1 MSSLVKDISKNTVY
15 SNQLLSANRML
26 LQGVSWQTY
35 ESLLEDFASKSCPH
49 LTYDEGILEIMSPT
63 SEHERVKH
71 VIEMI
76 VELLSLEIGLDVY
89 CLASTTFKSKDLK
102 RGFEPDTCFYIQ
114 NLTSI
119 EGKESI
125 DLEVDPPPD
134 LIIEIDITS
143 QSINK
148 FPIYA
153 SLNMPEIWRYDGE
166 NLIIYQL
173 SNGAYIE
180 VISSVAL
187 PQITSSDISDFIKK
201 NVNKRSTALAKE
213 IKDWAKRITIL

>member
-1 MSSLVKDISKNTVY
+1 MSSLVKDINKNAIY

-35 ESLLEDFASKSCPH
+35 ESLLEDFSSQSCPH
-49 LTYDEGILEIMSPT
+49 LTYDEGTLEIMSPT
-63 SEHERVKH
+63 SEHERIKH

-153 SLNMPEIWRYDGE
+153 SLNMPEVWRYDGE
-166 NLIIYQL
+166 KLIIYQL
-173 SNGAYIE
+173 VSKQYIE
-180 VISSVAL
+180 VTNSIALSLVIS
-187 PQITSSDISDFIKK
+187 TDISDFIKK
-201 NVNKRSTALAKE
+201 NVGKRSSVLAKE
-213 IKDWAKRITIL
+213 IKDWAKRLLNN

>member
-1 MSSLVKDISKNTVY
+1 MTTLVKDIDKNTN
-15 SNQLLSANRML
+15 SIDLLVPANRMIL
-26 LQGVSWQTY
+26 YGVSWKSY
-35 ESLLEDFASKSCPH
+35 ENLLEDFSSQSCPH
-49 LTYDEGILEIMSPT
+49 LTYDEGTLEIMSPT
-63 SEHERVKH
+63 SEHERIKH

-89 CLASTTFKSKDLK
+89 CLASTTFKNKELK
-102 RGFEPDTCFYIQ
+102 RGFEPDSCFYIQ

-125 DLEVDPPPD
+125 DLKIDLPPD

-153 SLNMPEIWRYDGE
+153 SLKMPEIWRYDGE
-166 NLIIYQL
+166 KLIIYQL
-173 SNGAYIE
+173 SNGAYTE

-187 PQITSSDISDFIKK
+187 PLITSTDISDFIKK
-201 NVNKRSTALAKE
+201 NVNKRSTLLAKE
-213 IKDWAKRITIL
+213 VKDWAKRINN